1 MRTNVKLFFI
11 LAIVGTLAVSLS
23 STSHAETAEELKQKI
38 TSKAEEIKQ
47 LEVEIK
53 KYQEQIGTLGTE
65 KVTLKKLITELD
77 LTRKKLE
84 TELRITKV
92 NVDATSLQIDQL
104 GSQIFIK
111 EREISSRRE
120 SLGEMIR
127 LVHERDVSS
136 LPTIVLSHD
145 SLSDFLNNIESLNQF
160 NEAVQ
165 ENVAL
170 LKGYKT
176 DLQNKQGAREV
187 EKKKLLNFKDELS
200 DRKKIV
206 EVNKND
212 KAQLLT
218 ETSNQESSYK
228 KILVKKVALKD
239 AFEKELD
246 EYESTLK
253 FILDPSLIP
262 PRGVNVFSSPLD
274 NPYITQRFGKTS
286 ASGRLYVSGSHNGVD
301 FRAPLGTPVKAM
313 ASGTVIGSG
322 NTDLTCRGASYG
334 NWILIRYN
342 NGLSSVYGHL
352 SLVKGVE
359 GQTVS
364 AGDVVAYS
372 GNTGYSTGPHL
383 HVSLY
388 ASSAV
393 TVKTLP
399 SRSCDGRM
407 YTLPMAAPNAY
418 LDLLDYFIF

>member
-1 MRTNVKLFFI
+1 MRINVKLFFV
-11 LAIVGTLAVSLS
+11 LVVVGVLTLSLS
-23 STSHAETAEELKQKI
+23 SVSHAETADELKQKI
-38 TSKAEEIKQ
+38 TNKAEEIKQ
-47 LEVEIK
+47 LEAEIK
-53 KYQEQIGTLGTE
+53 KYENQIGTLGTE

-84 TELRITKV
+84 AELRVTRA
-92 NVDATSLQIDQL
+92 NVDATSLQINQL
-104 GSQIFIK
+104 ESQISVK
-111 EREISSRRE
+111 AHEIESRRD

-127 LVHERDVSS
+127 LVYERDMPS
-136 LPTIVLSHD
+136 LPSVILSHD
-145 SLSDFLNNIESLNQF
+145 SLSDFWNDIESLNQF

-165 ENVAL
+165 KNVSL
-170 LKGYKT
+170 LKGYRV
-176 DLQNKQGAREV
+176 DLQNKQGVREI

-200 DRKKIV
+200 DQKKIV
-206 EVNKND
+206 EVNKTE

-218 ETSNQESSYK
+218 ATSNQELNFK

-246 EYESTLK
+246 DYESTLK

-301 FRAPLGTPVKAM
+301 FRAPLGTPVKAL
-313 ASGTVIGSG
+313 AGGVVIGSG

-334 NWILIRYN
+334 NWILIKYN

-393 TVKTLP
+393 TIKTLP